1 VGLDRGDA
9 RHDEVR
15 ELLAAYALGAVD
27 VVEAGAIEAHL
38 TACAPCRGEVRAY
51 EAVAGTATGGVDRV
65 WRRISATLAGRR
77 EDLDVFLAGV
87 LDSGGVGGEGGG
99 DRAPVRVLI
108 VADSDAARILLAHKL
123 GDDDRFAIVAEAA
136 TPAEVLG
143 AGVASLPDLVLVK
156 LRSTDRVWLDAL
168 GELASWSPRT
178 RLIAVSGIHAEHLAD
193 VVLTPSVVRDL
204 AAGRPPSAGVAARSG
219 RGPGLTAA
227 PAHGGTATPEERP
240 GGGGAAAPR
249 SLIHE
254 VMRQMG
260 IPVRTRT
267 AHLS

>member
-1 VGLDRGDA
+1 MGLDRGDA

-15 ELLAAYALGAVD
+15 DLLAAYALGAVD
-27 VVEAGAIEAHL
+27 LVEAGAIEAHL
-38 TACAPCRGEVRAY
+38 AACPPCRSEVRAY
-51 EAVAGTATGGVDRV
+51 EAVAGTATGRVERV
-65 WRRISATLAGRR
+65 WQRIAAALAGRR

-87 LDSGGVGGEGGG
+87 LGSGGSGGEPDG
-99 DRAPVRVLI
+99 DRAPVRVLL
-108 VADSDAARILLAHKL
+108 VADSDAARTLLAHKL
-123 GDDDRFAIVAEAA
+123 DGDDRFTVVAQAS
-136 TPAEVLG
+136 TPAQVLG

-156 LRSTDRVWLDAL
+156 LQSTDRVWLDAL

-193 VVLTPSVVRDL
+193 VVLTPPVARDL

-219 RGPGLTAA
+219 RRPGLVAA
-227 PAHGGTATPEERP
+227 PVTRGPAGSSGEGTGA
-240 GGGGAAAPR
+240 AAAPR

-267 AHLS
+267 GRLP